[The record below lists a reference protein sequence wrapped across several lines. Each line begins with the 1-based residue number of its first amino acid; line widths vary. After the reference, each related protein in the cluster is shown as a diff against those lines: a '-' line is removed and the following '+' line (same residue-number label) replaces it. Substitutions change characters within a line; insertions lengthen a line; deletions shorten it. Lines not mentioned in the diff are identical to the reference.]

1 MRLEEEDLLTM
12 NLDDAVFIG
21 YGDDID
27 HDDSDQDAQYEFKD
41 ESKDEVELIEFE
53 EMSPVIRQYREQ
65 AFGAADS
72 TAKSGINYSVKEAGD
87 DSPNSSD
94 IL

>member
-1 MRLEEEDLLTM
+1 M

-27 HDDSDQDAQYEFKD
+27 HDDSDEDAQYEFKQ

-53 EMSPVIRQYREQ
+53 EMSPVIRQYRE
-65 AFGAADS
+65 
-72 TAKSGINYSVKEAGD
+72 
-87 DSPNSSD
+87 
-94 IL
+94 

>member
-1 MRLEEEDLLTM
+1 MRNYQKLKDLLKM

-27 HDDSDQDAQYEFKD
+27 QDDSDQDAQYEIKE

-53 EMSPVIRQYREQ
+53 EMSPTIRQYREE
-65 AFGAADS
+65 AFGGENSIAN
-72 TAKSGINYSVKEAGD
+72 SGLIS
-87 DSPNSSD
+87 
-94 IL
+94 